1 MPEPIAP
8 SLASTPRERKLRWH
22 FGRIFESHFIKLF
35 AFAFREASGGA
46 VVIFLSKK
54 RKFIALY
61 IDFWELW
68 GAGDCQLEVARSAT
82 AEVVES

>member
-1 MPEPIAP
+1 MALWQNIRE
-8 SLASTPRERKLRWH
+8 SLYQVICFR
-22 FGRIFESHFIKLF
+22 F
-35 AFAFREASGGA
+35 FREASGGA